1 VAAPSQAFFL
11 DIHRTAIRDL
21 SLFAISLIIPQFLV
35 VELWLNPAVQ
45 FMRQK
50 HPPHDGEDLTK
61 QGDPRPPMPAASHDL
76 AIKTVHYRRGIDQVD
91 NGLREETTGHDPTAA
106 VDRAVVRYPTT

>member
-1 VAAPSQAFFL
+1 MYYDAPSSDDTSL
-11 DIHRTAIRDL
+11 P
-21 SLFAISLIIPQFLV
+21 LFAVSPIILQFLV

-45 FMRQK
+45 LLRQK
-50 HPPHDGEDLTK
+50 HPPHDGEGLSK
-61 QGDPRPPMPAASHDL
+61 QGDPRTPMPAASHDL
-76 AIKTVHYRRGIDQVD
+76 AIKTIQHRRGIDQVD